1 MINSIN
7 INISYIQRNNYE
19 SISRIMGIHDVS
31 NYQKKLNQKLSV
43 KLVFLSLLYLKM
55 NGYRIFALVDS
66 RDYGCLHN
74 LVYGDKMAVVS
85 FSYHI
90 RILLQQVY

>member
-1 MINSIN
+1 MNQ
-7 INISYIQRNNYE
+7 YLELRK
-19 SISRIMGIHDVS
+19 IHDAS
-31 NYQKKLNQKLSV
+31 NYQNKLNPKLSV
-43 KLVFLSLLYLKM
+43 KLLFLSLLYLKM
-55 NGYRIFALVDS
+55 NGYHIFALVDS

-74 LVYGDKMAVVS
+74 LVDGDMMAVVS

>member
-1 MINSIN
+1 MNQ
-7 INISYIQRNNYE
+7 YLELRK
-19 SISRIMGIHDVS
+19 IHDVS

-43 KLVFLSLLYLKM
+43 KLLFLSLLYLKM

-66 RDYGCLHN
+66 SEYGCLHN
-74 LVYGDKMAVVS
+74 LVDGDMSVAS

-90 RILLQQVY
+90 RILLKKVY

>member
-1 MINSIN
+1 
-7 INISYIQRNNYE
+7 
-19 SISRIMGIHDVS
+19 
-31 NYQKKLNQKLSV
+31 
-43 KLVFLSLLYLKM
+43 M

-74 LVYGDKMAVVS
+74 LVDGDMKVVVS

>member
-1 MINSIN
+1 M
-7 INISYIQRNNYE
+7 
-19 SISRIMGIHDVS
+19 
-31 NYQKKLNQKLSV
+31 KLA
-43 KLVFLSLLYLKM
+43 FLSLLYLKM

-74 LVYGDKMAVVS
+74 LVDGDMMAVVS
-85 FSYHI
+85 FSYRI

>member
-1 MINSIN
+1 
-7 INISYIQRNNYE
+7 
-19 SISRIMGIHDVS
+19 MGIHDVS
-31 NYQKKLNQKLSV
+31 NYQKKLNPKLSV
-43 KLVFLSLLYLKM
+43 KLLFLSLLYLKM

-66 RDYGCLHN
+66 SEYGCLHN
-74 LVYGDKMAVVS
+74 LVDGDMSVAS

>member
-1 MINSIN
+1 MNQ
-7 INISYIQRNNYE
+7 YLELRK
-19 SISRIMGIHDVS
+19 IHDAS
-31 NYQKKLNQKLSV
+31 NYQNELNPKLSE
-43 KLVFLSLLYLKM
+43 KLLFLSLLHLKM
-55 NGYRIFALVDS
+55 NGYRIFALDDS

-74 LVYGDKMAVVS
+74 LVKVVVS

>member
-1 MINSIN
+1 MNQ
-7 INISYIQRNNYE
+7 YLELRK
-19 SISRIMGIHDVS
+19 IHDAS
-31 NYQKKLNQKLSV
+31 NYQNKLNPKLSV
-43 KLVFLSLLYLKM
+43 KLLFLSLLHLKM

-74 LVYGDKMAVVS
+74 LEDGDMMAVVS